1 MLHRGKVY
9 QRRQLGTH
17 PGAYGLLYYS
27 MGGQLFSNED
37 RVVRA
42 APRAGGLGAVEG
54 SQHAA
59 VALDQGDLGT
69 PLEDPAEPYVLDLV
83 TPFRVLD
90 GRHRLPL
97 FPFSGFRPMAEPVT
111 FAPASYKES
120 FTRNR
125 RGTRD
130 PAPPCCLLL
139 SGLVAALIGDG
150 YRRLGCKAPH
160 LVRFVTRTTSCWAS
174 RRPRPA

>member
-1 MLHRGKVY
+1 MLHRGKVF
-9 QRRQLGTH
+9 RRCHQLSTH

-42 APRAGGLGAVEG
+42 APRADGLGAVEG

-59 VALDQGDLGT
+59 VALDQGDLRT
-69 PLEDPAEPYVLDLV
+69 PLEDPAEPYLLDLV
-83 TPFRVLD
+83 TSFRVLD
-90 GRHRLPL
+90 SRHRLPL
-97 FPFSGFRPMAEPVT
+97 FSFSGFRLMAEPVT
-111 FAPASYKES
+111 FALASYKES
-120 FTRNR
+120 FVRNR

-139 SGLVAALIGDG
+139 SGLVAALSGDG
-150 YRRLGCKAPH
+150 FTQARL
-160 LVRFVTRTTSCWAS
+160 
-174 RRPRPA
+174 